1 MESSLNK
8 FPHSSLLCPLLS
20 NSLNCSTKGDGLM
33 SEVRTTNCGCKKKSE
48 TPVILRK
55 SIDNRFWQGKCW
67 GCGKMI
73 AIKGEVRS

>member
-1 MESSLNK
+1 
-8 FPHSSLLCPLLS
+8 
-20 NSLNCSTKGDGLM
+20 M

-55 SIDNRFWQGKCW
+55 SLDNRFWQGKCW